1 MAQDAPS
8 GTTALPSPAA
18 HGPAENGGSPIGGIP
33 GWVRA
38 AFVLFPF
45 LLAMA
50 GQAILTGGEGDQAR
64 LAAEHHLD
72 TLLSQVEA
80 ARDPHE
86 HFTRFFRRLED
97 RTFAASEPQELWDH
111 ILTALKE
118 RYPDQVQGVFLDGGG
133 NPVPGLTDRPTAR
146 TLART
151 FYQAYRRFRD
161 EHTELPSLALS
172 FIRSYFG
179 QFVPQGFAIH
189 GQLLFAAGPP
199 RTTFIYLSDA
209 HPQGMFFLFFS
220 PRTYLRT
227 LALEEEIA
235 AVRPRAEGARLG
247 LALTGE
253 SGSRLWRRLGL
264 PGSRFAAHWRQLNHA
279 APCRLWEGPTLV
291 ARRLV
296 FPGVWVVGRLDV
308 PPRAL
313 HPGEVR
319 PFLVALALVALA
331 LFPLGPLASLLSWL
345 AGSVRLELLAAFLY
359 SAGVPLLVMGLTA
372 HSYLADRREVLVAAS
387 HRAMEATLMGFDGR
401 FRLHLTRLE
410 DDLRRLYYARP
421 SAPPDGFADFR
432 NRFADWHAAFGFD
445 SCYIFDRHGAT
456 AFQFQDP
463 TAGAVSPNTRQA
475 LGRVARQYALQQD
488 REVREAEGTAS
499 SPVAARS
506 IDEFSETPMPID
518 LLFFNEMKSGH
529 LRFYL
534 YCFPLGT
541 ADNRVTHYGFL
552 VWDTDRMER
561 NYLQAE
567 LGRLSRRAGGGE
579 FFAWSPLR
587 RGEEFPPD
595 FRHRRLVAPAMAK
608 VSSRSRSHRTVLS
621 GRQGTYLL
629 TGLRCTSLSR
639 FSLLG
644 LVADQ
649 PILAEIA
656 GLRWNIAFIALVI
669 AGVSVIIGVL
679 LAGFFLVPIRRLT
692 EGMAAIAGRR
702 FDTRIPVTSADELG
716 GLATLFNDAL
726 ADLQDLELARTVQ
739 EHLFPKTSLTA
750 GGWEAA
756 GACWP
761 ASQVGGDFFDF
772 HPGPDGRLRLVIG
785 DVSGHGV
792 GAALVVALVKAALGH
807 PATPADPAG
816 ALTCLNGLL
825 GSILQRK
832 KMMSC
837 ALASFDPAA
846 GSLALA
852 NAGQTYP
859 VLVTPDGAT
868 FLEARGYPLG
878 SSRRWKAADL
888 RIDLPAGAAV
898 VFYTDGLVEATAVD
912 GSPVGYGR
920 FLETLPGL
928 IGTDAAATVAALRAW
943 HLALAPRQP
952 PADDITL
959 LVLQK
964 RRSPPPLAAAPT
976 GAPA

>member
-1 MAQDAPS
+1 MPAPPTLPPQAADGGGS
-8 GTTALPSPAA
+8 GEGAAPAGGRLPS
-18 HGPAENGGSPIGGIP
+18 
-33 GWVRA
+33 WVRA
-38 AFVLFPF
+38 ALVLFPF

-50 GQAILTGGEGDQAR
+50 GQAILTAGNADQVR
-64 LAAEHHLD
+64 LAAENRLD

-97 RTFAASEPQELWDH
+97 KTFAASEPLDLWRR
-111 ILTALKE
+111 LLPALKE
-118 RYPDQVQGVFLDGGG
+118 RYPDQIQGVLLDSGG
-133 NPVPGLTDRPTAR
+133 NPVPGWTDRPTAR

-151 FYQAYRRFRD
+151 FFQAYRRFRD
-161 EHTELPSLALS
+161 ERTELPSLALS

-179 QFVPQGFAIH
+179 PFVPQGFAIH

-235 AVRPRAEGARLG
+235 AVRPRAAGARLG

-253 SGSRLWRRLGL
+253 SGPRLWRRLGL
-264 PGSRFAAHWRQLNHA
+264 PGSRFAAHWRQLHHS
-279 APCRLWEGPTLV
+279 PQRRLWDGQTLL
-291 ARRLV
+291 ARRLL
-296 FPGVWVVGRLDV
+296 FPGVWVVGRLEV
-308 PPRAL
+308 PPPAL
-313 HPGEVR
+313 HPADAR
-319 PFLVALALVALA
+319 PFLAAMGLLTMV
-331 LFPLGPLASLLSWL
+331 LFPLGPIAAFLSWL

-359 SAGVPLLVMGLTA
+359 SAGVPLLIMGLTA
-372 HSYLADRREVLVAAS
+372 HSYLTDRREVLTAAS

-410 DDLRRLYYARP
+410 DNLRRLYYARP
-421 SAPPDGFADFR
+421 VAPPNGFADFR

-445 SCYIFDRHGAT
+445 SCYIFDRQGAL

-463 TAGAVSPNTRQA
+463 AAGAVSPNTRQA

-488 REVREAEGTAS
+488 REAQEGAGNGSTKE
-499 SPVAARS
+499 
-506 IDEFSETPMPID
+506 IDEFSDTTIPID
-518 LLFFNEMKSGH
+518 PLFFDELKSGH

-541 ADNRVTHYGFL
+541 ADDRITHYGFL
-552 VWDTDRMER
+552 VWDTNRMER

-579 FFAWSPLR
+579 FFAWSPLH

-595 FRHRRLVAPAMAK
+595 FRHRRLVAPVLAK
-608 VSSRSRSHRTVLS
+608 VSSRSRSFRAPLF
-621 GRQGTYLL
+621 GREGTFLL
-629 TGLRCTSLSR
+629 TGLRCTSLTR
-639 FSLLG
+639 YSLLG
-644 LVADQ
+644 LASDQ
-649 PILAEIA
+649 PIQAEIA

-669 AGVSVIIGVL
+669 AGVSVIIGLL
-679 LAGFFLVPIRRLT
+679 LAGFFLVPIRHLS
-692 EGMAAIAGRR
+692 EGMTAIAARQ
-702 FDTRIPVTSADELG
+702 FDTRIPVTSTDELG
-716 GLATLFNDAL
+716 GLAALFNDAL

-739 EHLFPKTSLTA
+739 EHLFPRAPVTA
-750 GGWEAA
+750 GTWEAA

-761 ASQVGGDFFDF
+761 ASEVGGDFFDF
-772 HPGPDGRLRLVIG
+772 GPGPDGRLRLVLG

-816 ALTCLNGLL
+816 ALACLNGLL
-825 GSILQRK
+825 GSILQRQK
-832 KMMSC
+832 TMSC

-846 GSLALA
+846 RRLVLA

-859 VLVTPDGAT
+859 ILVSPAGAA

-888 RIDLPAGAAV
+888 LLDLPAGTAV
-898 VFYTDGLVEATAVD
+898 VFYTDGLVEAAAAD
-912 GSPVGYGR
+912 GSPVGYER
-920 FLETLPGL
+920 ILAALPGL
-928 IGTDAAATVAALRAW
+928 VGPDAAATVAALRAW

-952 PADDITL
+952 PADDITV
-959 LVLQK
+959 LVLQE
-964 RRSPPPLAAAPT
+964 RRAAAPHPADRPVLLD